1 MSNANWLAAGIG
13 FPCDRIDYIQHRA
26 KLFKKAGEGEGELPG
41 TTIPPQRRGQIS
53 FINKNKRQWKV
64 SSDQS
69 LKTSFTLSTMDW
81 WYPLPLKRGFVVPNG
96 RFCHKENAALGAV
109 DQADGQDLVTK
120 GYIVIMPIVSDEA
133 SKEIGNYTRVDK
145 TGEA

>member
-1 MSNANWLAAGIG
+1 M
-13 FPCDRIDYIQHRA
+13 
-26 KLFKKAGEGEGELPG
+26 
-41 TTIPPQRRGQIS
+41 
-53 FINKNKRQWKV
+53 
-64 SSDQS
+64 
-69 LKTSFTLSTMDW
+69 
-81 WYPLPLKRGFVVPNG
+81 VPNG